1 MAPKPSKPSKPS
13 KPGRVLADHKQVG
26 KTLIPP
32 LMQLPNMRSFSYAD
46 EILPNI
52 IWWAPLFMRLTKR
65 QAIDLSI
72 GFLQTCADALARHD
86 APPLGH
92 MHNFRKLSEPER
104 ESIKQLLHERGQLA
118 DLLEQ
123 VQHHHLLLEGYPL
136 SFLFEGR
143 LMMPEDR
150 DMYIDMLAEEVAALL
165 DRYSQIATEVQVSII
180 VSMMATGKLHVRRE
194 HISQDDLDAVFKSP
208 DSEGA
213 KRAGSLARAMINC
226 GAGFEE
232 EGGETA
238 WATDF
243 WQQAFK
249 LRGCQ

>member
-1 MAPKPSKPSKPS
+1 MVSKPLKP
-13 KPGRVLADHKQVG
+13 KRVLADHKQVG

-52 IWWAPLFMRLTKR
+52 IWWAPLFMRLPKR

-72 GFLQTCADALARHD
+72 GFLRTCADALHRDD

-92 MHNFRKLSEPER
+92 MHNFRKLSDRER
-104 ESIKQLLHERGQLA
+104 QAIKQLLHERGQL
-118 DLLEQ
+118 DEILEQ
-123 VQHHHLLLEGYPL
+123 VGHHHLLLQGYPL
-136 SFLFEGR
+136 SFLFDGR
-143 LMMPEDR
+143 LLMPEDR
-150 DMYIDMLAEEVAALL
+150 QTYVDMLAEEVAALL
-165 DRYSQIATEVQVSII
+165 DRYSQISTEVQVSII
-180 VSMMATGKLHVRRE
+180 VSMMATGKLRVSRE
-194 HISQDDLDAVFKSP
+194 HVSHDDFEAVFKSP
-208 DSEGA
+208 GSEEA
-213 KRAGSLARAMINC
+213 ERAGSLARAMINS

-232 EGGETA
+232 EGADTT

-243 WQQAFK
+243 WHQVFN